1 MNIVTNRKA
10 HYEFSI
16 LADFDCGVV
25 LIGNEVKSIR
35 KGDVTISSDS
45 FVYLKDGEV
54 WAKNIKVAK
63 YKQSY
68 HHDSHDDNRDK
79 KLLLNKSE
87 IFKIEKLL
95 GDKGVTIIPLSIFVS
110 NNKIKIKIGV
120 AKGKKNHDKRNTIK
134 ERDIDREMKR
144 SL

>member
-1 MNIVTNRKA
+1 MSIVTNRKA
-10 HYEFSI
+10 YFDFKI
-16 LADFDCGVV
+16 LQEFDCGVV

-68 HHDSHDDNRDK
+68 HHDVHDDNRDK
-79 KLLLNKSE
+79 KLLLNKIE
-87 IFKIEKLL
+87 ISKIEKLL
-95 GDKGVTIIPLSIFVS
+95 HDNGTTIIPLSIFVS

-120 AKGKKNHDKRNTIK
+120 AKGKKNHDKRESIK
-134 ERDIDREMKR
+134 SRDIDREMKR